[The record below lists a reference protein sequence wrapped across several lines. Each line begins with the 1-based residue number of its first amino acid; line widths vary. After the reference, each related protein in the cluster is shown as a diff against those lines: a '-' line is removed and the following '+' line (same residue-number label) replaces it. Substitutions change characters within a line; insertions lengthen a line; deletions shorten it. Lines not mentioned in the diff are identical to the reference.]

1 MKGGWHV
8 KRHDYDPAPKLTI
21 HPDSWKW
28 AGHEKYKSREYEGH
42 GWWRG
47 GKWIESSNPTKPL
60 DTHRLTAGASDVLA
74 FLLSSCSATIH
85 SAERIW
91 LLHFTMG
98 NIMKMLRYAL
108 TASAL
113 LALAP
118 TAASAADF
126 GPYGPGP
133 YVERPVPTPPAYY
146 VRPYYPQPYYDEA
159 YYYGAR
165 FRRPYPYVAAYPYWR
180 GPRFAYYG
188 HRPYWRGHWGGRGR
202 RW

>member
-1 MKGGWHV
+1 
-8 KRHDYDPAPKLTI
+8 
-21 HPDSWKW
+21 
-28 AGHEKYKSREYEGH
+28 
-42 GWWRG
+42 
-47 GKWIESSNPTKPL
+47 
-60 DTHRLTAGASDVLA
+60 
-74 FLLSSCSATIH
+74 
-85 SAERIW
+85 
-91 LLHFTMG
+91 MG

-133 YVERPVPTPPAYY
+133 YVERSVPTPPAYY

-188 HRPYWRGHWGGRGR
+188 HPPYWRGHWGGRGR

>member
-1 MKGGWHV
+1 MI
-8 KRHDYDPAPKLTI
+8 PLL
-21 HPDSWKW
+21 
-28 AGHEKYKSREYEGH
+28 SRRSIQTGANGPGTRSPNRESTKTMASGAAVS
-42 GWWRG
+42 GS
-47 GKWIESSNPTKPL
+47 KSSNPTKPL

-159 YYYGAR
+159 HYYGAR

>member
-1 MKGGWHV
+1 
-8 KRHDYDPAPKLTI
+8 
-21 HPDSWKW
+21 
-28 AGHEKYKSREYEGH
+28 
-42 GWWRG
+42 
-47 GKWIESSNPTKPL
+47 
-60 DTHRLTAGASDVLA
+60 
-74 FLLSSCSATIH
+74 
-85 SAERIW
+85 
-91 LLHFTMG
+91 
-98 NIMKMLRYAL
+98 MKMLRYAL

-113 LALAP
+113 LALGP

-133 YVERPVPTPPAYY
+133 YVERPVLTPPAYY
-146 VRPYYPQPYYDEA
+146 ARPYYPQPYYDDA

-165 FRRPYPYVAAYPYWR
+165 FRRPYPYFAAYPYWR